1 MELPAHFVAPLCPLP
16 DQELKEGGEAW
27 LECVVSPPN
36 AKVLWFKDGEEIQ
49 IEAGGGKYAAV
60 RHADNGGVVRLR
72 INDLA
77 FTDTGTYSAVCS
89 EEESA
94 LDLVIQVRLRHL
106 VQLSDSR

>member
-1 MELPAHFVAPLCPLP
+1 MPPITPL
-16 DQELKEGGEAW
+16 Q
-27 LECVVSPPN
+27 V
-36 AKVLWFKDGEEIQ
+36 Q
-49 IEAGGGKYAAV
+49 IEAGGGKYAVV

-94 LDLVIQVRLRHL
+94 LDLVIQVG
-106 VQLSDSR
+106 D